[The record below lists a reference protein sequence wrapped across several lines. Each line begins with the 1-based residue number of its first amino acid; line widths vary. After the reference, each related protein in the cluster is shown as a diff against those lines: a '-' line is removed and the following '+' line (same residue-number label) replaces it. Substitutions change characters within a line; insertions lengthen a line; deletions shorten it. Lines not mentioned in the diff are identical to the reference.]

1 MISNVLIILL
11 PGQVIPWERDP
22 RFYITLLFYTISS
35 CLVIKVVIHLK
46 AKFLPVNRQPKTTES
61 EIRPLF
67 FGLGFLVLSFI
78 PASNLLFPVGFVV
91 AERILYMSR

>member
-1 MISNVLIILL
+1 M
-11 PGQVIPWERDP
+11 IPWEQDP
-22 RFYITLLFYTISS
+22 RTFITLLFYTISS
-35 CLVIKVVIHLK
+35 CLVIKVVIYLK
-46 AKFLPVNRQPKTTES
+46 DKFLQMNQQPKPIES

-67 FGLGFLVLSFI
+67 FGLVFLVLSFI